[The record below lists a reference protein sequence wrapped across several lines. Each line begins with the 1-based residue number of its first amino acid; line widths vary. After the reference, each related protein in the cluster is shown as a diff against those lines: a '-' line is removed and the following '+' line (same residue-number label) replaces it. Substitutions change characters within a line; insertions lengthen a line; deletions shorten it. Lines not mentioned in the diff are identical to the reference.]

1 MRTLWQ
7 DLRYGARMLL
17 KQPGFTMIAVVTLA
31 LGVGANT
38 AIFSLLHQVLLRSLP
53 VRQPERL
60 VVLASPGP
68 KQGRTSSDTRDGA
81 ESFSYPMYRDLRDG
95 NEAFSGLTARY
106 PIPLNV
112 GFQGQGESASGEVV
126 SGNYFN
132 VLGVTAELGRTLVP
146 EDDRTP
152 GAHPVVVLSHAYWVR
167 RFAADADV
175 LNQTMAVNGHQMT
188 VVGVARAGFTGVELG
203 EMPEVF
209 IPMAMKAQMTPGWD
223 GLEDRKDYWL
233 NILGRL
239 KDGVSREQAETRT
252 APLYRALLDAELP
265 LQKRMSAETEQR
277 FVNKKLL
284 VEDGA
289 QGRTVF
295 QRDARAPLLMLM
307 GMVGLVLLIACANV
321 AGLLVARGAARR
333 KEIALRQA
341 LGASRFRLVRQ
352 LLVESVLLSSAGGA
366 LGLLVAVWT
375 LSGLLPLLPEDNE
388 LSNLTADLNYGLLAF
403 NFGLAVLTGLLF
415 GLAPALR
422 TTRTDL
428 VTALKEQGAS
438 TSASGSQSR
447 FRKGLVVTEIALTAV
462 LLVAAGL
469 CARSFVNLT
478 RTDTGLRRAEQLI
491 TFSVS
496 PELNGYD
503 DARSAA
509 FFGQLEE
516 SLAAL
521 PGVEAVSAVRV
532 GLFAGNR
539 SGSNITVEGHT
550 AGPDD
555 DTHAYNNNVSAG
567 HFATLGI
574 PLMSGRD
581 FTKRDTA
588 QSQKVAV
595 INQTLARRFF
605 GDADPLGRRLT
616 FGRVQEGKPP
626 DIEVVGVVRDS
637 KHAEMRDEAQPFVYT
652 PWTQAPRTGQLTF
665 YVRTAQ
671 PPAAIVPALRQT
683 VARIDANLPL
693 YDVQTLEAQ
702 IATSLGG
709 ERLLALLSSAFG
721 TLAALLAA
729 VGMYGVISYSVERRT
744 QEIGIRKAL
753 GAQDGD
759 VLKMIVGQGMK
770 LAAAGVALGL
780 VGAFSVT
787 RLMGS
792 LLFGVGTGDP
802 VTFAAAAILLALVA
816 FFACYIPA
824 RRATKVDPMIALR
837 YE

>member
-1 MRTLWQ
+1 MQTLWK
-7 DLRYGARMLL
+7 DVRYGARMMW
-17 KQPGFTMIAVVTLA
+17 KTPGFTLVAVVTLA

-38 AIFSLLHQVLLRSLP
+38 AIFSLLHQVLLRALP
-53 VRQPERL
+53 VRQPEQL
-60 VVLASPGP
+60 VVLSSPGP
-68 KQGRTSSDTRDGA
+68 KQGRTSSDTPDGA
-81 ESFSYPMYRDLRDG
+81 EAFSYPMYRDLRER
-95 NEAFSGLTARY
+95 NEVFSGLLGRY
-106 PIPLNV
+106 AIPLNV
-112 GFQGQGESASGEVV
+112 AFQGQSERASGEVV

-132 VLGVTAELGRTLVP
+132 VLGVSAALGRTLTP

-152 GAHPVVVLSHAYWVR
+152 GAHPVVVISHAYWVR
-167 RFAADADV
+167 RFAADAGV
-175 LNQTMAVNGHQMT
+175 LNQTMTVNGHQMT
-188 VVGVARAGFTGVELG
+188 VVGVARAGFTGVQLG
-203 EMPEVF
+203 ETPEVF
-209 IPMAMKAQMTPGWD
+209 IPLLMKAQMTPGWD

-233 NILGRL
+233 NVLGRL
-239 KDGVSREQAETRT
+239 KPGVSREQAEARI
-252 APLYRALLDAELP
+252 APLYRGLLDADVP
-265 LQKRMSAETEQR
+265 LQQRLSPEAQQR

-289 QGRTVF
+289 RGRTVF

-366 LGLLVAVWT
+366 FGLLVAVWT
-375 LSGLLPLLPEDNE
+375 LSGLLPLLPEGNE
-388 LSNLTADLNYGLLAF
+388 LSNLTADLNYGLLIF

-478 RTDTGLRRAEQLI
+478 RVNTGLRTDQLI
-491 TFSVS
+491 TFSLS

-503 DARSAA
+503 APRSAM
-509 FFGQLEE
+509 FFERLEE

-521 PGVEAVSAVRV
+521 PGVEAVSAVRI

-539 SGSNITVEGHT
+539 SSSNITIEGYT
-550 AGPDD
+550 PGPED
-555 DTHAYNNNVSAG
+555 DTHAQSNNVSAG
-567 HFATLGI
+567 HFATLSI
-574 PLMSGRD
+574 PLVAGRD

-588 QSQKVAV
+588 QSVKVAV
-595 INQTLARRFF
+595 INQTMARRFF
-605 GDADPLGRRLT
+605 PDTNPLGRRIA
-616 FGRVQEGKPP
+616 FGRVEGKPP
-626 DIEVVGVVRDS
+626 DIEIVGVVEDS
-637 KHAEMRDEAQPFVYT
+637 KHAEVRDEAYPFVYT
-652 PWTQAPRTGQLTF
+652 PWTQSPRTGRLTF

-671 PPAAIVPALRQT
+671 GPATMVPALRRA
-683 VARIDANLPL
+683 VAQLDANLPL
-693 YDVQTLEAQ
+693 YDVQTLQAQ

-709 ERLLALLSSAFG
+709 ERLLALLSSVFG
-721 TLAALLAA
+721 MLAALLAA
-729 VGMYGVISYSVERRT
+729 VGMYGVISYSVTQRT
-744 QEIGIRKAL
+744 QEIGIRLAL
-753 GAQDGD
+753 GAQPSD
-759 VLKMIVGQGMK
+759 VLKLVVGQGMK
-770 LAAAGVALGL
+770 LAVVGVALGL
-780 VGAFSVT
+780 VSAFVVT
-787 RLMGS
+787 RLMAT
-792 LLFGVGTGDP
+792 LLFGVGASDP
-802 VTFAAAAILLALVA
+802 VTFVAAALLLAGVA
-816 FFACYIPA
+816 FVACYIPA

>member
-1 MRTLWQ
+1 MKTIWQ
-7 DLRYGARMLL
+7 DLRYGARMMW
-17 KQPGFTMIAVVTLA
+17 KTPAFTFVAVVTLA

-38 AIFSLLHQVLLRSLP
+38 AIFSLLHQVLLRALP
-53 VRQPERL
+53 VKQPEQL

-81 ESFSYPMYRDLRDG
+81 ESFSYPMYRDLR
-95 NEAFSGLTARY
+95 ERSEVFSGLLGRY
-106 PIPLNV
+106 AIPLNV
-112 GFQGQGESASGEVV
+112 GFQGQSERASGEIV
-126 SGNYFN
+126 SGNYFE
-132 VLGVTAELGRTLVP
+132 VLSVPALLGRTLTP
-146 EDDRTP
+146 DDDRTP
-152 GAHPVVVLSHAYWVR
+152 GAHPVIVISHAYWVR

-188 VVGVARAGFTGVELG
+188 IVGVARAGFTGVQLG
-203 EMPEVF
+203 ETPEVF
-209 IPMAMKAQMTPGWD
+209 IPLAMKAQMTPGWD

-239 KDGVSREQAETRT
+239 KDGVSREQAEARI
-252 APLYRALLDAELP
+252 APLYRGLLEADLP
-265 LQKRMSAETEQR
+265 LQQRMSPETQQR

-289 QGRTVF
+289 RGRTVF
-295 QRDARAPLLMLM
+295 QQDARAPLLMLM

-321 AGLLVARGAARR
+321 AGLLVARGASRR

-352 LLVESVLLSSAGGA
+352 LLAESVLLSSAGGA

-375 LSGLLPLLPEDNE
+375 LSGLLPLLPENNE

-428 VTALKEQGAS
+428 VTALKEQGARM
-438 TSASGSQSR
+438 SASGSQSR

-478 RTDTGLRRAEQLI
+478 RVDTGLQRAEQLI
-491 TFSVS
+491 TFSLA

-503 DARSAA
+503 ATRSAA
-509 FFGQLEE
+509 FFNGLEE

-521 PGVEAVSAVRV
+521 PGVEAVSAVRI
-532 GLFAGNR
+532 GLFAGSR
-539 SGSNITVEGHT
+539 SSSNITVEGYT
-550 AGPDD
+550 PGPDD
-555 DTHAYNNNVSAG
+555 DTHAQSNNVSAG

-574 PLMSGRD
+574 PLMAGRD
-581 FTKRDTA
+581 FTERDTA
-588 QSQKVAV
+588 QSGKVAV

-605 GDADPLGRRLT
+605 GDANPLGRRLA
-616 FGRVQEGKPP
+616 FGRVEGKPP
-626 DIEVVGVVRDS
+626 DIEVVGVVEDS
-637 KHAEMRDEAQPFVYT
+637 KHAEMRDEASPFVYT
-652 PWTQAPRTGQLTF
+652 PWTQSPRTGRLTF

-671 PPAAIVPALRQT
+671 PPATMVPALRSA
-683 VARIDANLPL
+683 VAQLDANLPL
-693 YDVQTLEAQ
+693 YDVQTLQAQ

-721 TLAALLAA
+721 MLAALLAA
-729 VGMYGVISYSVERRT
+729 VGMYGVISYSVTQRT

-753 GAQDGD
+753 GAQTSD
-759 VLKMIVGQGMK
+759 VLKLVVGQGMK
-770 LAAAGVALGL
+770 LAVVGVALGL
-780 VGAFSVT
+780 VGAFAVT
-787 RLMGS
+787 RLMAT
-792 LLFGVGTGDP
+792 LLFGVTASDP
-802 VTFAAAAILLALVA
+802 WTFVVAALLLAFVA
-816 FFACYIPA
+816 LAASYVPA
-824 RRATKVDPMIALR
+824 RRATKVDPMVALR